1 MNKRINLARRQTI
14 DILINECLYV
24 IDTAPARTTL
34 LTLSLEDRI
43 TFNTLINE
51 MVAVVSS
58 IEKKE
63 SAKSFIRDYTSSTY
77 EIIYRMF
84 LRTEVTTCRAS
95 TLLNFIN
102 DCERVADE
110 KLGTL
115 EELKKANDVK
125 GTLVVQ

>member
-1 MNKRINLARRQTI
+1 MNNKLNFARRQVI
-14 DILINECLYV
+14 DILINDCLYI

-58 IEKKE
+58 IDNKE
-63 SAKSFIRDYTSSTY
+63 SSKSFIRDHTSSTY

-84 LRTEVTTCRAS
+84 LRTEVTTCRTS
-95 TLLNFIN
+95 TLLKFID

-110 KLGTL
+110 KLGKL
-115 EELKKANDVK
+115 EDLKKANDVK